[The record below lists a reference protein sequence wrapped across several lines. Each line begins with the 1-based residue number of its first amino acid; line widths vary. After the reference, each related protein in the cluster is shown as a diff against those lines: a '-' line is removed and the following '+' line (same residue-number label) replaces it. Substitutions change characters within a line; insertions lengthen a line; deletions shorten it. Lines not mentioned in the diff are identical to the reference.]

1 MSSPCYKDKDFLK
14 LAAFRYSKLQ
24 LEWLTRSRDFEVPH
38 LQSPPKKDKNK
49 NVFETSQ
56 KGLIRVQEGIF
67 KTSDDEQTEKAS
79 SNYSSRNMV
88 NEEGVNHKMMSF
100 LKAR

>member
-49 NVFETSQ
+49 NVFETS
-56 KGLIRVQEGIF
+56 
-67 KTSDDEQTEKAS
+67 
-79 SNYSSRNMV
+79 
-88 NEEGVNHKMMSF
+88 
-100 LKAR
+100 